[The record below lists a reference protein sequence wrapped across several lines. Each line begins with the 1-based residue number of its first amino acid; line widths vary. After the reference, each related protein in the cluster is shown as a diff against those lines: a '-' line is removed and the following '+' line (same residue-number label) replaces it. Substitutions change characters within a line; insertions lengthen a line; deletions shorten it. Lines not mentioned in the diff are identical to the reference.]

1 MRVNTKHFS
10 PCGARKNAPCCNN
23 ARLIKHESGFFRP
36 HVTMLDKSCIS
47 FLILDLKSMKV
58 SQASLL
64 TSAQQA
70 QSTRLGELLARLR
83 VARKVKQ
90 ADAALRAGLSRNTAY
105 RLEKGDPGIAVG
117 QVLRYLEA
125 IAPDSTLL
133 DLLAERQ
140 PELLALAARE
150 KTQRVRDLSSAE
162 LKELDF

>member
-1 MRVNTKHFS
+1 MF
-10 PCGARKNAPCCNN
+10 
-23 ARLIKHESGFFRP
+23 
-36 HVTMLDKSCIS
+36 DKSRIS

>member
-1 MRVNTKHFS
+1 
-10 PCGARKNAPCCNN
+10 
-23 ARLIKHESGFFRP
+23 
-36 HVTMLDKSCIS
+36 MLDKSCIS

>member
-1 MRVNTKHFS
+1 
-10 PCGARKNAPCCNN
+10 
-23 ARLIKHESGFFRP
+23 
-36 HVTMLDKSCIS
+36 MLDKSRIS

>member
-1 MRVNTKHFS
+1 M
-10 PCGARKNAPCCNN
+10 
-23 ARLIKHESGFFRP
+23 I
-36 HVTMLDKSCIS
+36 DKSRIS
-47 FLILDLKSMKV
+47 FLILDLTSMKV

-64 TSAQQA
+64 TSAQQT